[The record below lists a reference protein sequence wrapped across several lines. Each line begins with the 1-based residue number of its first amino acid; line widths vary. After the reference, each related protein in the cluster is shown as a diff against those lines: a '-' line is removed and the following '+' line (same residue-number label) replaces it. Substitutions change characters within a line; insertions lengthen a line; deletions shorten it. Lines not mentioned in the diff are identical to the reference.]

1 MKNQKPNELSILPFR
16 SSEEYEGW
24 MAENHANPEGIWLRL
39 FKKDSGKE
47 TITYDEALDVAL
59 CYGWI
64 DGQLKKFDDESW
76 LRKFTPRRNGS
87 KWSKRNTEHV
97 ERLTKEGRMKPSGLA
112 EVEKAKADGRW
123 EEAYETQRN
132 MTIPDDFM
140 EALSANPQAL
150 AFFQSL
156 NKANLFAIA
165 YRLSTAKRPETR
177 EKRMQQILEMM
188 AKGEK
193 FH

>member
-1 MKNQKPNELSILPFR
+1 MKKEKPNELPILPFT
-16 SSEEYEGW
+16 SGKAFEDW
-24 MAENHANPEGIWLRL
+24 MALNHTNPDGIWLRL

-47 TITYDEALDVAL
+47 TVTYNEALDVAL

-64 DGQLKKFDDESW
+64 DGQLKKYDEESW

-87 KWSKRNTEHV
+87 KWSKRNTEHA
-97 ERLTKEGRMKPSGLA
+97 ERLMKQGRMKPTGLA
-112 EVEKAKADGRW
+112 EVESAKADGRW
-123 EEAYETQRN
+123 KQAYGAQSN

-140 EALSANPQAL
+140 EALSVDPTSL
-150 AFFQSL
+150 AFFHSL
-156 NKANLFAIA
+156 NKANLYAIA

-177 EKRMQQILEMM
+177 KKRMQQILGMM
-188 AKGEK
+188 AKGKK